1 VYRKQIWDTLENKI
15 LPLVQKPARY
25 IGGEVN
31 SINKDID
38 KVDSRIAL
46 VFPDVYEVGMSNLGL
61 KILYEEINKNE
72 RFFAE
77 RVFCPWIDMEKQMRK
92 HNVPMF
98 SLETHSAL
106 KDFDIIGFSLQY
118 DLCYTNVLT
127 IIDLAGIPLLSK
139 DRIDSG
145 IDYPL
150 IIAGGLVSYTPE
162 PISDFIDLFLVGDGE
177 DIFIKIIDFYKKYGK
192 VLPRKDF
199 LQKIAKEM
207 DCVYV
212 PCLYSAYPDSK
223 GRLTDVRPGFSG
235 LPEKIK
241 KHIIKD
247 LTVEQIPVKPVVPLI
262 EAVHDRVSVELMR
275 GCPRACR
282 FCQAGVL
289 YKPVRRRSK
298 DVILDSALKCIKN
311 TGYGEL
317 GLLSLSST
325 DFAGVDELTDS
336 LLNAWEKQKITISM
350 PSMRIDSF
358 SLQLVSRISDVK
370 KTGITLAPEAGSA
383 KLLNII
389 NKGYKPEDVIAVA
402 GDAYNL
408 GYRVIK
414 LYFMIGLPGED
425 CRDLDELIELL
436 YKISRIG
443 FVQINVSIS
452 TMVPKP
458 FTTFQCVDMLDIDK
472 INEKQQYIKTRIK
485 KHKIKLKF
493 HNRFVSILE
502 AVFGRGDRRLGNV
515 IYKAWQAGERF
526 DQWDECF
533 RYDVWENAM
542 KECGLNIKD
551 YLTNWDY
558 NEKLPW
564 EHIDGG
570 VEKENLRKDMATVLN
585 KLN

>member
-1 VYRKQIWDTLENKI
+1 MKKEEIWDTLENKI

-31 SINKDID
+31 SVSKNLSEIET
-38 KVDSRIAL
+38 RIAL

-61 KILYEEINKNE
+61 KILYEEINKNKKYY
-72 RFFAE
+72 AE
-77 RVFCPWIDMEKQMRK
+77 RAFCPWLDLEKQMRI

-106 KDFDIIGFSLQY
+106 SEFDIIGFSLQY

-127 IIDLAGIPLLSK
+127 VIDLAGLPLHSK
-139 DRIDSG
+139 DRIEASLN
-145 IDYPL
+145 YPL

-162 PISDFIDLFLVGDGE
+162 PISDFIDLFVVGDGE
-177 DIFIKIIDFYKKYGK
+177 DLFVKIIDFYKQYGK
-192 VLPRKDF
+192 TMSRKDF

-207 DCVYV
+207 EFVYV
-212 PCLYSAYPDSK
+212 PSLYSASPDSK
-223 GRLTDVRPGFSG
+223 GRFTNLHSDISG
-235 LPEKIK
+235 VPQKIK
-241 KHIIKD
+241 KHIVKD
-247 LTVEQIPVKPVVPLI
+247 LLADQMPVKPIVPLI
-262 EAVHDRVSVELMR
+262 EVIHDRASVEIMR

-289 YKPVRRRSK
+289 YKPVRRRSAK
-298 DVILDSALKCIKN
+298 VILDNALQCIKN
-311 TGYGEL
+311 TGYGEV

-325 DFAGVDELTDS
+325 DFGGIDELTDS
-336 LLNAWEKQKITISM
+336 LLKAWEKQKVSISL

-358 SLQLVSRISDVK
+358 SLQLIDRISDVK

-383 KLLNII
+383 KLLSII
-389 NKGYKPEDVIAVA
+389 NKGYKPEDVIEVA
-402 GDAYNL
+402 SSAYKL

-425 CRDLDELIELL
+425 FSDLDELIELL
-436 YKISRIG
+436 YKISKIG
-443 FVQINVSIS
+443 FMQVNVSIS

-458 FTTFQCVDMLDIDK
+458 FTPFQWMDMIDLEK
-472 INEKQQYIKTRIK
+472 IDEKQQYIRSRIK
-485 KHKIKLKF
+485 KNKIKIKF

-502 AVFGRGDRRLGNV
+502 SIFGRGDRRLGDV

-533 RYDVWENAM
+533 RYDVWEKAM
-542 KECGLNIKD
+542 SDCGINMKD
-551 YLTNWDY
+551 YLKNWSYDE
-558 NEKLPW
+558 NLPW

-570 VEKENLRKDMATVLN
+570 VEKEYLKKEMDMALN
-585 KLN
+585 GLN